1 MNINDFYLTVHPD
14 LPTYQATY
22 KNKSI
27 TLLGYMVDPDN
38 PYADN
43 SEIINGL
50 IYQLGTEDNF
60 FEHTDKFGGRWILI
74 VNDGKAL
81 KLFNDAA
88 GLRQVFYTDVPGS
101 TDLWCASQP
110 GLIAETL
117 HLETAPEASEF
128 MNSHEYIHNK
138 HHWWPGDSS
147 PYREIKHLLPNHYLD
162 LGTGRSHRYWPN
174 ASLDSFSLR
183 EAVLANSQILYGL
196 MKSMHNRFNLALSLS
211 AGWDSRVLLATT
223 KEMGGSLFAQSE
235 GPGRGATFILELPIA
250 KEVKHDRF
258 TNEPAHL
265 AD

>member
-88 GLRQVFYTDVPGS
+88 GLRQVFYTI
-101 TDLWCASQP
+101 C
-110 GLIAETL
+110 
-117 HLETAPEASEF
+117 
-128 MNSHEYIHNK
+128 
-138 HHWWPGDSS
+138 
-147 PYREIKHLLPNHYLD
+147 
-162 LGTGRSHRYWPN
+162 
-174 ASLDSFSLR
+174 
-183 EAVLANSQILYGL
+183 
-196 MKSMHNRFNLALSLS
+196 
-211 AGWDSRVLLATT
+211 
-223 KEMGGSLFAQSE
+223 
-235 GPGRGATFILELPIA
+235 GARLNQA
-250 KEVKHDRF
+250 
-258 TNEPAHL
+258 
-265 AD
+265 